1 MATEFGKPV
10 VHQTWEV
17 RKARVEVGVYR
28 VQRADTKEG
37 VADVVGLSAAMM
49 AASAPDMYRALE
61 ACARVLHEYD
71 IEPDVQ
77 KVVACAMAYATK
89 APTEPRRAREGWAS

>member
-17 RKARVEVGVYR
+17 RKARVAMGVYR
-28 VQRADTKEG
+28 VQRADTKEE

-61 ACARVLHEYD
+61 ACARVLHEYHLERNVLALAVD
-71 IEPDVQ
+71 
-77 KVVACAMAYATK
+77 AMNLTK
-89 APTEPRRAREGWAS
+89 RGLR

>member
-10 VHQTWEV
+10 VQTWEV
-17 RKARVEVGVYR
+17 RKARSVEVGVYR

-49 AASAPDMYRALE
+49 GASGPDMYRALE
-61 ACARVLHEYD
+61 ACARVLHEYG
-71 IEPDVQ
+71 IEPDVA
-77 KVVACAMAYATK
+77 KLAVDAMNLTK
-89 APTEPRRAREGWAS
+89 RGLR